1 MSRRTA
7 GILLIVLGIIGSMA
21 TFYGLNLLFSD
32 VANMMMSSISID
44 LVTTF
49 PGLIISLDFI
59 LASIYVL
66 RYVRRPE
73 YKKRMSL
80 LYCIILGVFSLI
92 GVITTI
98 ISGVVVYGSL
108 NAPYPFAGYMVI
120 CLVIHFILLGLAIGG
135 YYAARKLMPEDP
147 ERRKMRV
154 GYVCYTITLS
164 MLFCFAYYRLGADL
178 LAPVFIQW
186 RTLYLT
192 WPFYLAMLVP
202 TGILVHTI
210 LYTFNVYRVHQK
222 AGIIHAAIC
231 EGLCIVL
238 CLTVVLIGMNNT
250 QFISAISPVLPLERL
265 AALPIDTIVFILF
278 MNGFGIF
285 ELIYSIRYYKRH
297 QGKAE

>member
-7 GILLIVLGIIGSMA
+7 GILLIVLGIVGSMA

-49 PGLIISLDFI
+49 PGFIISLDLI

-73 YKKRMSL
+73 YKKRMTL
-80 LYCIILGVFSLI
+80 LYCIILGVLSLI
-92 GVITTI
+92 GVVTTI
-98 ISGVVVYGSL
+98 ISGVAVYGSL
-108 NAPYPFAGYMVI
+108 AAPYPFAGYMII
-120 CLVIHFILLGLAIGG
+120 CLIIHILLLGG
-135 YYAARKLMPEDP
+135 SCAGYFFTRKHMQEDP
-147 ERRKMRV
+147 EKRKMRV
-154 GYVCYTITLS
+154 GYVCYTITLF
-164 MLFCFAYYRLGADL
+164 MLFQFAYYRLGAVL
-178 LAPVFIQW
+178 LAPLFIQW

-192 WPFYLAMLVP
+192 WPFYLAMLIP

-222 AGIIHAAIC
+222 AGVIHAAIC
-231 EGLCIVL
+231 EGLCVAL

-285 ELIYSIRYYKRH
+285 ELIYSIRYYKH
-297 QGKAE
+297 HKGEN